1 VAGWSFYFIHRISY
15 AEHEPSP
22 LAYLSIIYTYK
33 KAVNIRCRSTIQLR
47 LFAVVWP
54 ARRPLRVDD
63 ENLQPL
69 RPHNKVSSRV
79 AFIKRLAGL
88 SRRCSFNV
96 LRTSAS
102 ALLLAPAEYCYQAWC
117 QTAHTHKLGSRLNDV
132 MRTISGYERST
143 PTDFLPFLC
152 GILPLTTRRNMACL
166 QLRLKTQSPDHM
178 LQATLYSRFEISSYP
193 RHSKKR

>member
-1 VAGWSFYFIHRISY
+1 VAGWSFCFIHRISY

-33 KAVNIRCRSTIQLR
+33 KAVNIRCRSTIQLV
-47 LFAVVWP
+47 LFADVWP
-54 ARRPLRVDD
+54 ARRPLRVDND
-63 ENLQPL
+63 NLQPL
-69 RPHNKVSSRV
+69 RPYNKVSSRV

-88 SRRCSFNV
+88 SWRCSFNV

-117 QTAHTHKLGSRLNDV
+117 QTAHTHKLGSRLNEV
-132 MRTISGYERST
+132 MRTISGYIRST

-152 GILPLTTRRNMACL
+152 SILP
-166 QLRLKTQSPDHM
+166 H
-178 LQATLYSRFEISSYP
+178 Y
-193 RHSKKR
+193 SKKHGMFTAAS